1 MDKLILSKTFRTFPM
16 IHNFPRCSPQKRG
29 YEHVGSPV
37 PKTGLSIHCKL
48 VKSRCVCVCVCENEL
63 REIFF
68 SPHFSALKEKKRR

>member
-29 YEHVGSPV
+29 YEHVWSSV

-68 SPHFSALKEKKRR
+68 SPHFPL